1 MEYAARLESTQMVGR
16 CSVIS
21 SLNGNISQAGEGFL
35 VVEVGGVG
43 LQVNVPDPLSDQLS
57 PGQSVFLYT
66 YLIVRQDALALYGF
80 ETLEARDFFVL
91 LLGVSGIGPR
101 LAVTI
106 LSSLTPESIR
116 RAIVTEQA
124 EVFHR
129 VPGVGKK
136 TAQKIVFSLQDKITK
151 EEGFEPIAA
160 MSEVDSEVLSA
171 LVALG
176 YSVVEAQAALQSIPR
191 DAPEDVEE
199 RLRLALA
206 YFT

>member
-1 MEYAARLESTQMVGR
+1 
-16 CSVIS
+16 VIS
-21 SLNGNISQAGEGFL
+21 SIHGKISRIDEGSL

-43 LQVNVPDPLSDQLS
+43 LLIYVPGPLTDELT
-57 PGQSVFLYT
+57 PGESIFLHT

-80 ETLEARDFFVL
+80 DSLEGREYFAL

-106 LSSLTPESIR
+106 LSTLTPDSIR
-116 RAIVTEQA
+116 RAVVTEQA
-124 EVFHR
+124 EIFSR

-136 TAQKIVFSLQDKITK
+136 TAQKIVFSLQDKISK

-160 MSEVDSEVLSA
+160 MSEADSEVLSA
-171 LVALG
+171 LIALG

-191 DAPEDVEE
+191 DAPQDVEE
-199 RLRLALA
+199 RLRLALM
-206 YFT
+206 YFS

>member
-1 MEYAARLESTQMVGR
+1 MIAT
-16 CSVIS
+16 
-21 SLNGNISQAGEGFL
+21 LNGSISQIGEGSI
-35 VVEVGGVG
+35 VVEVSGVG
-43 LQVNVPDPLSDQLS
+43 LLVYVPDPLSDQLV
-57 PGQSVFLYT
+57 PGQNVLLHT

-80 ETLEARDFFVL
+80 DSIEGRDYFVL

-106 LSSLTPESIR
+106 LSSLTPEAIR
-116 RAIVTEQA
+116 RAVVTEQA
-124 EVFHR
+124 EIFHR

-136 TAQKIVFSLQDKITK
+136 TAQKIVFGLQDKITK
-151 EEGFEPIAA
+151 EDGFEPLAA

-176 YSVVEAQAALQSIPR
+176 YSVVEAQAALQSIPK
-191 DAPEDVEE
+191 DASEDVEQ

-206 YFT
+206 YFS

>member
-1 MEYAARLESTQMVGR
+1 
-16 CSVIS
+16 VIS
-21 SLNGNISQAGEGFL
+21 SLNGSISQVGEGSL

-43 LQVNVPDPLSDQLS
+43 LVVYVPEPLSDQLTA
-57 PGQSVFLYT
+57 GQTVHLHT

-80 ETLEARDFFVL
+80 ETIEGRDYFVL

-106 LSSLTPESIR
+106 LSSLTPEAIR
-116 RAIVTEQA
+116 RAIATDQP
-124 EVFHR
+124 EVFSR

-136 TAQKIVFSLQDKITK
+136 TAQKIVFSLQDKITT

-160 MSEVDSEVLSA
+160 MSEADSEVLSA

-176 YSVVEAQAALQSIPR
+176 YSVVEAQAALQSIPKE
-191 DAPEDVEE
+191 APEDVEE
-199 RLRLALA
+199 RLRLALG
-206 YFT
+206 YFS